1 MIDDHPL
8 TELLEERILV
18 LDGAMGT
25 MIQQH
30 ELTEEDF
37 RGDQFADHGHDLK
50 GNNDLL
56 SVTRPDLIRGVHED
70 FLDAGS
76 DLIETNTFSATS
88 VAQEDYGLEEDAYD
102 LNVASA
108 QVAREAA
115 EKYSTDEKPRFVAGA
130 IGPTNKTLSV
140 SPDVE
145 DPGFREIQWQ
155 ELVDAYQEQVR
166 GLIDGGVDV
175 LLVETIFDTLNA
187 KAALFA
193 IQNHFE
199 ETGEELPVMV

>member
-145 DPGFREIQWQ
+145 DPGFR
-155 ELVDAYQEQVR
+155 
-166 GLIDGGVDV
+166 
-175 LLVETIFDTLNA
+175 
-187 KAALFA
+187 
-193 IQNHFE
+193 
-199 ETGEELPVMV
+199 